1 MSLLAPHVRIR
12 ATRLFTL
19 EITEVPIPCPPDDI
33 GGVGGFY
40 DYLEALAD
48 PKHDRHDEL
57 LEWGGPF
64 DPEAFDAA
72 RATKEMRRG
81 LPSW

>member
-1 MSLLAPHVRIR
+1 
-12 ATRLFTL
+12 
-19 EITEVPIPCPPDDI
+19 
-33 GGVGGFY
+33 VGGFY
-40 DYLEALAD
+40 DHLEALAD

-81 LPSW
+81 LPSWRDAMPGGTIVRETKFRRGGAQWRMR